1 MAKYLIHA
9 IPQRMW
15 YVNEYLIPSMESQ
28 GIRRSDIDIV
38 CDTEKKGCLEMF
50 MRSCQKLPKKGY
62 TWHLQDDVI
71 ISSRFREETE
81 KRRSGIVCGLSTV
94 YDHDN
99 PPGIVTD
106 PTKMWYSFP
115 CIRIP
120 NDIAHECASWFYN
133 NVVPDQNNLEY
144 QRMIRAKKYDDSFF
158 RAYIENYR
166 TDVRILNLAPNIVD
180 HIDYLIGGMVAN
192 KGRAQSPISV
202 FWYEPELTDQLAQA
216 MMEKC
221 LNGSK

>member
-15 YVNEYLIPSMESQ
+15 YVNEYLIPSMTDQ
-28 GIRRSDIDIV
+28 GISQDDISVV

-50 MRSCQKLPKKGY
+50 MQSCQKLPKKGY

-94 YDHDN
+94 YDHGN
-99 PPGIVTD
+99 PPGIVKD

-133 NVVPDQNNLEY
+133 DVVPDKSNTEY
-144 QRMIRAKKYDDSFF
+144 QQMIRSKKYDDSFF

-192 KGRAQSPISV
+192 KGRAKNPISV
-202 FWYEPELTDQLAQA
+202 FWYEPELTDKLFQD
-216 MMEKC
+216 MMNRCMKNC
-221 LNGSK
+221 

>member
-9 IPQRMW
+9 VPQRMW
-15 YVNEYLIPSMESQ
+15 YVNEYLIPSMVQQ
-28 GIRRSDIDIV
+28 GIARDDISIT

-50 MRSCQKLPKKGY
+50 MQSCLSVPKKGH
-62 TWHLQDDVI
+62 TWHLQDDII

-94 YDHDN
+94 YDHGN
-99 PPGIVTD
+99 PPGVVKD

-120 NDIAHECASWFYN
+120 NDIAHEVAQWFYN
-133 NVVPDQNNLEY
+133 EVVPDKSNAEY
-144 QRMIRAKKYDDSFF
+144 QRFIQAKKFDDSFF

-166 TDVRILNLAPNIVD
+166 QDVRILNLAPNIVD

-192 KGRAQSPISV
+192 YGRDKNPISV
-202 FWYEPELTDQLAQA
+202 FWEEPELTEQLAQA
-216 MMEKC
+216 MMERC
-221 LNGSK
+221 LQNSK